1 MRQTTLRIEEHH
13 DEFADE
19 AIRASVVDDY
29 LPDVTDR
36 APWCRYLMDCGL
48 RALFGSEEDV
58 EDLHIDGVDPADIA
72 ELIPDSKIAYFRV
85 QSVRDEGS
93 KDLEAADTAGRFERI
108 AESFFEG
115 NFKPAPGSFEA
126 VGEDF
131 VEEVDVW
138 EDLGYLEAA
147 EAARQREAI
156 RAEVDRRIAMLD
168 DAEAAPDVRE
178 PPTEVSVGRGIKRL
192 QDESEAFLEAVRE
205 LAETEHFSDPDAL
218 RRALSSKFA
227 VEVEVV
233 DHVLDEL
240 TEDGVDGRAALK
252 AINSDELPE
261 SFVDD
266 PALEDVD
273 ETEPVDRG
281 PSDDLETVQRDHHV
295 ETLGLRDISGE
306 AAEEG
311 SD

>member
-1 MRQTTLRIEEHH
+1 MRQTTLRVEEHH

-36 APWCRYLMDCGL
+36 APWNRYLMDCGL

-58 EDLHIDGVDPADIA
+58 EDLNVDGVDPANIA

-85 QSVRDEGS
+85 QAVRDESS
-93 KDLEAADTAGRFERI
+93 KDLEAGDTAGRFESI
-108 AESFFEG
+108 AETYFEG

-126 VGEDF
+126 VGEGF
-131 VEEVDVW
+131 IEEIDVW
-138 EDLGYLEAA
+138 EDLGYLEPA

-156 RAEVDRRIAMLD
+156 RAEVDRRIEMLD

-192 QDESEAFLEAVRE
+192 QDDAEAFLEAVRE
-205 LAETEHFSDPDAL
+205 LAETEHFSDPDDL
-218 RRALSSKFA
+218 RRALASKFA
-227 VEVEVV
+227 VEIEVV

-252 AINSDELPE
+252 SINSDELPE

-273 ETEPVDRG
+273 ETAPVDRG
-281 PSDDLETVQRDHHV
+281 PSEDVDSVQRDHHT
-295 ETLGLRDISGE
+295 EPHQLRDVSGE
-306 AAEEG
+306 EG
-311 SD
+311 RGD